1 MASNFKLCFVAAES
15 IFDIYSFQNLRFDNS
30 IFTSP
35 PPPQMMTYGMYAFV
49 SCVSSLFNDRIK
61 GNIFYIPVPRVPIV
75 KLLVL
80 SLVFLHT

>member
-35 PPPQMMTYGMYAFV
+35 PPPQMMTYGTKLYSVYEFF
-49 SCVSSLFNDRIK
+49 SCVSSLFNDK
-61 GNIFYIPVPRVPIV
+61 IV
-75 KLLVL
+75 RNM
-80 SLVFLHT
+80 SLYSHTTCANR